1 MKFLDEA
8 LITVTSGH
16 GGRGGLSFRR
26 EKFIPKGGPDGGNG
40 GKGGDIVL
48 RASLQKRTLY
58 DLSHRRSFK
67 AADGGNGSSNMKT
80 GRDGSDLVI
89 EIPAG
94 TTVLN
99 AATGELIH
107 DFTQNDEVFVL
118 LRGGRGGKG
127 NAHFKTATHQTPR
140 FSQPGEPSRSLE
152 IKLVLKLI
160 ADVGIIGLPN
170 AGKSTLLAAISSAT
184 PKIADY
190 PFTTLIPNLA
200 AVYPAHSEPFIA
212 ADIPGLIEGAHS
224 GAGLGIQFLKHI
236 ERTRILVHLIDASAV
251 DPADPLKSYRTI
263 QDELSSFNDLLSA
276 KPQVLV
282 LNKMD
287 VQDASARADI
297 FETAVSPR
305 PVMRIS
311 AHTGM
316 GLQALLQKL
325 AQLLD
330 DDESSR

>member
-8 LITVTSGH
+8 VITVSSGH

-58 DLSHRRSFK
+58 DLSHCRSFK
-67 AADGGNGSSNMKT
+67 AANGANGSSNMRT

-107 DFTQNDEVFVL
+107 DFTQNDETFVL

-140 FSQPGEPSRSLE
+140 FSQPGEPSQSLE

-160 ADVGIIGLPN
+160 ADVGIVGLPN

-200 AVYPAHSEPFIA
+200 AVYPVHSEPFIA
-212 ADIPGLIEGAHS
+212 ADIPGLIEGAHT

-236 ERTRILVHLIDASAV
+236 ERTRILVHLIDASAI
-251 DPADPLKSYRTI
+251 DPADPLKFYRTI
-263 QDELSSFNDLLSA
+263 QDELSRFNASLSA
-276 KPQVLV
+276 KPQILV

-287 VQDASARADI
+287 VEEASVAADI
-297 FETAVSPR
+297 FENAVFPTS
-305 PVMRIS
+305 VIRIS
-311 AHTGM
+311 AYTGM
-316 GLQALLQKL
+316 GLQALLQHL

-330 DDESSR
+330 DDGTPR